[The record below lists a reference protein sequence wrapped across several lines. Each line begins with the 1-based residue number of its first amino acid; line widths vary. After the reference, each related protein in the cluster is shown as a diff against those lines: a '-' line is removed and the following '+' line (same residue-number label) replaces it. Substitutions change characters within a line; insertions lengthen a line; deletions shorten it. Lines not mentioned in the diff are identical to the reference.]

1 MYDAFEAKDF
11 NLCVDLYD
19 AAKLGSRD
27 SWGDEEVVRYVIEV
41 TWKSR
46 SISLCAKE

>member
-27 SWGDEEVVRYVIEV
+27 SWGNEEVVRYVIEV

-46 SISLCAKE
+46 SISLCVKE